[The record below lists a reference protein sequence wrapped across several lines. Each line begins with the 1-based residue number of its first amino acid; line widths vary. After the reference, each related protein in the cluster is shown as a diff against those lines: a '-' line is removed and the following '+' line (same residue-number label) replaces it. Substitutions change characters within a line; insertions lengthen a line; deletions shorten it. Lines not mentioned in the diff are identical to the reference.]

1 MSILDNVRY
10 EGRII
15 YPREV
20 FDRCIY
26 MRQGVDPVY
35 CYARLVHV
43 MAQMIHSK
51 DPLRYYIQATFNL
64 WSILGIVG
72 PQNDQYKPI
81 IKLKNKE

>member
-20 FDRCIY
+20 FDRCAY

-72 PQNDQYKPI
+72 PQNETFKPI
-81 IKLKNKE
+81 VKLKNKE